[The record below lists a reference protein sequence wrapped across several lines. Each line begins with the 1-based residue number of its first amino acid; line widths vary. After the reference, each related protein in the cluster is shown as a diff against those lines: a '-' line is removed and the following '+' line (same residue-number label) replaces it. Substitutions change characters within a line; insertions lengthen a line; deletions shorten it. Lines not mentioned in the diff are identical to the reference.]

1 MGKYIALTF
10 DDGPNLVATPAVL
23 ERVKKYNI
31 TATFFVNGMH
41 ITDETA
47 SVMKQAYDMGCEI
60 ENHSQNHLHMDKI
73 SKEEILDEIKKTDD
87 LIEKYIGKKP
97 TYFRPPFIDVN
108 ELMHEVIDHTFI
120 CGHCPNDWDPNVNSQ
135 ETAKGVIE
143 TTKDGGIILLHDSA
157 HNIKTAYALDEIIPA
172 LLDDGFEFVTVSKLF
187 EIFKT
192 EKKRGTIY
200 SNVKEQ
206 IWKLFIWQMSI

>member
-1 MGKYIALTF
+1 MKKYIALTF

-47 SVMKQAYDMGCEI
+47 AVMKQAYDMGCEI

-108 ELMHEVIDHTFI
+108 DLMHEVVDHTFI
-120 CGHCPNDWDPNVNSQ
+120 SGICPNDWDPNVNSKQ
-135 ETAKGVIE
+135 TAKGVLE
-143 TTKDGGIILLHDSA
+143 SAENGGIILLHDSA
-157 HNIKTAYALDEIIPA
+157 HNIKTAYALDEIVPT
-172 LLDDGFEFVTVSKLF
+172 LLNDGYEFVTISKLF
-187 EIFKT
+187 KIFNVN
-192 EKKRGTIY
+192 KKHGIVY
-200 SNVKEQ
+200 YNVLIQE
-206 IWKLFIWQMSI
+206 

>member
-1 MGKYIALTF
+1 
-10 DDGPNLVATPAVL
+10 
-23 ERVKKYNI
+23 
-31 TATFFVNGMH
+31 MH

-47 SVMKQAYDMGCEI
+47 VVMKQAYDMGCEI

-108 ELMHEVIDHTFI
+108 DLMHEIIDHTFI

-143 TTKDGGIILLHDSA
+143 TNPSLTYIKLESGFNVSDEDVCVAIALKKGDSELNEA
-157 HNIKTAYALDEIIPA
+157 VSGVLSKITEAERNALMDEAIA
-172 LLDDGFEFVTVSKLF
+172 KNAE
-187 EIFKT
+187 
-192 EKKRGTIY
+192 
-200 SNVKEQ
+200 
-206 IWKLFIWQMSI
+206 